1 MALSGVIYRE
11 DYNFTERIDDVNSRL
26 RKNYSSLSMRFT
38 DNSDINGFYLNREKL
53 LK

>member
-1 MALSGVIYRE
+1 MIYRE
-11 DYNFTERIDDVNSRL
+11 GHNFTERIDDVNSRPH
-26 RKNYSSLSMRFT
+26 KNCSSLSMRFT